1 MSDPQINDPPP
12 DPGPTDEQ
20 KAEARLAWLESAQ
33 SEAEVHL
40 IETAL
45 LAETVDDPQA
55 GEAEEVQS

>member
-1 MSDPQINDPPP
+1 MSDPQINDPP
-12 DPGPTDEQ
+12 DTGPTDDQ

-33 SEAEVHL
+33 SEEEVHL

-55 GEAEEVQS
+55 GESEEGPS